1 MVIVSLSP
9 SVAYPN
15 LRLGFR
21 YEWIVKTTIDSYGRN
36 DRNDSLCRCVCP
48 DCLGLRL
55 QPTTTRI
62 RRHKPD
68 RGAVIISLP
77 ILFCSSFSLLKP
89 VRVLRYHQIIKAT
102 RPIISSFHHLELAQ
116 TPGFSRLFL
125 ECPPVAAAPQSREH
139 LKIESFHGCNH
150 LWITI
155 SAMFRDHSS
164 CRYPHLC
171 IPLPLPPFLLCS
183 LTTIRT

>member
-1 MVIVSLSP
+1 MTEMTVCVGAYVPIVLDLGF
-9 SVAYPN
+9 N
-15 LRLGFR
+15 LRPLGSGVTSQI
-21 YEWIVKTTIDSYGRN
+21 E
-36 DRNDSLCRCVCP
+36 
-48 DCLGLRL
+48 
-55 QPTTTRI
+55 
-62 RRHKPD
+62 
-68 RGAVIISLP
+68 
-77 ILFCSSFSLLKP
+77 P

-155 SAMFRDHSS
+155 SARFRDHSS

-171 IPLPLPPFLLCS
+171 IPPPSSPLPS
-183 LTTIRT
+183 LFFDHH